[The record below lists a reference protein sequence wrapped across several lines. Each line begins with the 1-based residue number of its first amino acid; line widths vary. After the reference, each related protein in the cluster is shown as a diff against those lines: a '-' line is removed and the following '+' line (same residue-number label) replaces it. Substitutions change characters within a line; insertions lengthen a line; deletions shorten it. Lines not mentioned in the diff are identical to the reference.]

1 LIKFY
6 FDLFFETSST
16 LTKHEEIKP
25 MGVCLKKKNVQV
37 GTAITNDP
45 AYGFRTIHCNPVI
58 TRLYRENKPERPR
71 IPHVF
76 PAYPESKRINQPPV
90 SFPTTLIRLLD
101 SGHPTTSRSIILL
114 YRERRRVQGF
124 NTHTP

>member
-1 LIKFY
+1 MFK
-6 FDLFFETSST
+6 
-16 LTKHEEIKP
+16 EEKRAGWHRNYDRSGIRP
-25 MGVCLKKKNVQV
+25 PHDSLQSGS
-37 GTAITNDP
+37 
-45 AYGFRTIHCNPVI
+45 VI
-58 TRLYRENKPERPR
+58 TRVYRENKPERPR